1 MVLLI
6 QTISM
11 NTLLHL
17 KEIYLQAFRNIGN
30 LILKRY
36 LEFFAWFSFI
46 LFVVVVYAFIFRLT
60 TGFAFD

>member
-1 MVLLI
+1 
-6 QTISM
+6 M